1 MRMKWTITLLMNGDK
16 KMGDLVKVFT
26 EMFWSDESD
35 IGFIKFVVTFVLIF
49 VGIKA
54 IIYFIEGEK

>member
-1 MRMKWTITLLMNGDK
+1 
-16 KMGDLVKVFT
+16 MGDLVKVFT